1 VTRDTPGGA
10 ANRENGDDAMLQ
22 DENGNPKKLFGKV
35 EWPLAL
41 LFSTIPLLVVVAL
54 FKSGTVI

>member
-1 VTRDTPGGA
+1 V
-10 ANRENGDDAMLQ
+10 NRENGDDAMLQ